1 MTHEMK
7 CIYRVAKVIIVTS
20 LVKPLVVMLSYI
32 PIYKK
37 PEPLIAFKTCAQ
49 VCVLRCFRKNKVSC
63 NNY

>member
-32 PIYKK
+32 A
-37 PEPLIAFKTCAQ
+37 IASILSKYFDLNIIDILNMRDSFNINA
-49 VCVLRCFRKNKVSC
+49 
-63 NNY
+63 